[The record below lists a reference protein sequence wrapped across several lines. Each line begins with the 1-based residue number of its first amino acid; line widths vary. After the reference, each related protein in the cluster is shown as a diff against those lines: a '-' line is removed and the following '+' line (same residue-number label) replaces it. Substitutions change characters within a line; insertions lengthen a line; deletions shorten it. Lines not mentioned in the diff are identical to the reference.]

1 MLRLALTLS
10 AVVALSGCVIAG
22 QVYAPVPAQ
31 SKDER
36 AAQVASAAQAV
47 KLGNYEHAER
57 LMADYMYRDQG
68 GELLFK
74 STSFTSASRKQ
85 AVDTVAQLLWETG
98 RNESLEHFASRYLS
112 GYERSSMLCRV
123 AERGAVYEKAYNCWN
138 ELGDIDRA
146 RRVIKT
152 ESALRILKD

>member
-1 MLRLALTLS
+1 MLRLAFALG
-10 AVVALSGCVIAG
+10 AVVALGGCISTG
-22 QVYAPVPAQ
+22 QAYAPVPAQ
-31 SKDER
+31 SKGER
-36 AAQVASAAQAV
+36 AAQISSAAQAV
-47 KLGNYEHAER
+47 KLGNYEHAEK
-57 LMADYMYRDQG
+57 LMADYMYRDQS

-74 STSFTSASRKQ
+74 STSFTAESRKQ
-85 AVDTVAQLLWETG
+85 AVDTVALLLWETG

-138 ELGDIDRA
+138 ELGDVDRA